1 MQANST
7 PLQVSVVVT
16 TRNRLDFLKQC
27 VDSVLCQRGVTWELI
42 IVDDA
47 STDPTRTWLAS
58 IAGMTLRTHY
68 FNARGERCRA
78 RNQGLS
84 MAQGRY
90 IMFLDD
96 DDWLWPNALESLA
109 AALNEHPGAVAA
121 TGARWDVFADENYAR
136 RDAHPRRLLERNIQ
150 DELLFGWSAV
160 SGQNLYRTSI
170 IRAIGGYT
178 DDSLVPCEDRDL
190 WLKVAARG
198 SVVIVPQRVMS
209 YRYHGAQVRPPGIA
223 HLRNRVMGKAIQAL
237 PKERRRRAFA
247 LRRSGRMIE
256 QAETEMSQGNPL
268 TACWI
273 ACSAVYNSPGIFAS
287 PLIGEWVFRRLAGR
301 FYRRFFPPSAAAG
314 SG

>member
-1 MQANST
+1 MERNITSV
-7 PLQVSVVVT
+7 QVSVIVT
-16 TRNRLDFLKQC
+16 TRDRLRFLKQC
-27 VDSVLCQRGVTWELI
+27 VDSVFCQRGVTWELI

-58 IAGMTLRTHY
+58 MAGMAVRTHY
-68 FNARGERCRA
+68 FNDRGERCKA

-84 MAQGRY
+84 MAQGRF

-121 TGARWDVFADENYAR
+121 TGARWDVFSDEDYER
-136 RDAHPRRLLERNIQ
+136 RDAHPRSLLERNIQ

-170 IRAIGGYT
+170 IRSIGGYT

-190 WLKVAARG
+190 WLKVATRG

-209 YRYHGAQVRPPGIA
+209 YRYHAGQIRPLGIY
-223 HLRNRVMGKAIQAL
+223 HLRDRVIRKAIRAL
-237 PKERRRRAFA
+237 PKERRRRALL
-247 LRRSGRMIE
+247 LRQSGRMIE
-256 QAETEMSQGNPL
+256 QAETEMSQGNPFI
-268 TACWI
+268 ACWI
-273 ACSAVYNSPGIFAS
+273 ACAAVSNSPGIFTS
-287 PLIGEWVFRRLAGR
+287 TLIGEWVFRRLAGR
-301 FYRRFFPPSAAAG
+301 FYRRFFPPSARKKH
-314 SG
+314 